1 MQAKKMRPSDVVKLI
16 IEIAVALILFST
28 FWRICSLPLY
38 LYVAAQWDLSEPM
51 ATAVAVVLVIAS
63 LGFAIL
69 ATVKL
74 MKIVHKRLLT

>member
-1 MQAKKMRPSDVVKLI
+1 MQAKKMRPSDVAKLI
-16 IEIAVALILFST
+16 IEITVALMLFFT
-28 FWRICSLPLY
+28 FWRIGGLPLY
-38 LYVAAQWDLSEPM
+38 LYVATQGALSEPM

-74 MKIVHKRLLT
+74 MKIVHK

>member
-1 MQAKKMRPSDVVKLI
+1 MQAKKMRPSDVAKLL
-16 IEIAVALILFST
+16 IEITVALILFST

-38 LYVAAQWDLSEPM
+38 LYVAAQWDLPEPIE
-51 ATAVAVVLVIAS
+51 TLIAVVLVIAS

-74 MKIVHKRLLT
+74 MKIVHK